1 MRCGSWTILAAFVA
15 SVIAGC
21 SQSGTE
27 SPAPD
32 AAAAASTTSHATEAE
47 SGPGPAEAVHAFL
60 QAVRE
65 GKDEQA
71 NNMLTTMAR
80 EETAKLDMVV
90 APPGSDTATFQVG
103 EVELLSQGDE
113 KGAHVASTWTDVGD
127 DGQPHT
133 DEIIWMLRKEPE
145 GWRIAGMATKIFED
159 EPPLLLDF
167 ENPQDMQ
174 RKQQLAEQEMQRRMR
189 EELNAAAAEGVSEAN
204 KSTDAA
210 GARPTRQA
218 QRKQPPTDTARE

>member
-15 SVIAGC
+15 SVVAGC
-21 SQSGTE
+21 SQSGSE
-27 SPAPD
+27 SPAPE
-32 AAAAASTTSHATEAE
+32 ASAAASTTPQAAPDE

-60 QAVRE
+60 QAVRD
-65 GKDEQA
+65 GKDEDA
-71 NNMLTTMAR
+71 NNMLTSTAR

-90 APPGSDTATFQVG
+90 APPGSDTATFEVG

-113 KGAHVASTWTDVGD
+113 QGAHVASTWTDVGD

-145 GWRIAGMATKIFED
+145 GWRIGGMATKVFED

-167 ENPQDMQ
+167 ENPKDMQ

-189 EELNAAAAEGVSEAN
+189 AELDAAAAEGVSAANQGAEAA
-204 KSTDAA
+204 SQPPA
-210 GARPTRQA
+210 RQA
-218 QRKQPPTDTARE
+218 QRKQPQTDTTRE

>member
-1 MRCGSWTILAAFVA
+1 
-15 SVIAGC
+15 
-21 SQSGTE
+21 
-27 SPAPD
+27 
-32 AAAAASTTSHATEAE
+32 
-47 SGPGPAEAVHAFL
+47 VHAFL

-133 DEIIWMLRKEPE
+133 DEIIWMLRIEHV
-145 GWRIAGMATKIFED
+145 GWGIAGMSTKIFEY
-159 EPPLLLDF
+159 
-167 ENPQDMQ
+167 
-174 RKQQLAEQEMQRRMR
+174 
-189 EELNAAAAEGVSEAN
+189 
-204 KSTDAA
+204 
-210 GARPTRQA
+210 
-218 QRKQPPTDTARE
+218 